1 MWRTEVWYAMA
12 VHLPIITLCLASAAA
27 VVGVFLRQPDRVR
40 CTRGL
45 VLLLLTIG
53 VAGGWVS
60 NLYR

>member
-1 MWRTEVWYAMA
+1 MA